1 MNSHDQ
7 KIAAKVAAAVEKWAA
22 VAGGL
27 MELLHD
33 IQRQVGY
40 IPKDSVSQIARAV
53 NLSRA
58 EVHGV
63 IGFYHDFSYH
73 AHGQIVIQ
81 VCRAEACQAMGSQQL
96 EVHIKE
102 RLGIDF
108 DETTKDGKF
117 SLKPV
122 YCLGNCACTPSIRIA
137 DDVYSRVDAQR
148 FDEILR
154 EVSA

>member
-1 MNSHDQ
+1 MSSQ
-7 KIAAKVAAAVEKWAA
+7 EEKTAAVVDMAIQQWAT

-27 MELLHD
+27 MPLLHD
-33 IQRQVGY
+33 IQKQLGF
-40 IPKDSVSQIARAV
+40 IPKASVVKVAEAL

-63 IGFYHDFSYH
+63 IGFYHDFSYKP
-73 AHGQIVIQ
+73 HGRTTIQ

-96 EVHIKE
+96 EDHIKL

-108 DETTKDGKF
+108 DETTDDGQF

-137 DDVYSRVDAQR
+137 DEVYARVDADR
-148 FDEILR
+148 FDEILS
-154 EVSA
+154 EVSV

>member
-1 MNSHDQ
+1 MSASEE
-7 KIAAKVAAAVEKWAA
+7 KSATVVAAAIQKWAS

-27 MELLHD
+27 MPLLQA
-33 IQRQVGY
+33 IQKHNGF
-40 IPKDSVSQIARAV
+40 IPKASVTTIAKAV

-63 IGFYHDFSYH
+63 IGFYHDFSYKPQ
-73 AHGQIVIQ
+73 GRITIQ

-96 EVHIKE
+96 EHHIKA

-108 DETTKDGKF
+108 DETTADGQF

-137 DDVYSRVDAQR
+137 DEVYARVDADR
-148 FDEILR
+148 FDEILS

>member
-1 MNSHDQ
+1 MGSLDE
-7 KIAAKVAAAVEKWAA
+7 KSAAVVDSAIQQWAT

-27 MELLHD
+27 MPLLHAV
-33 IQRQVGY
+33 QNQLGH
-40 IPKDSVSQIARAV
+40 IPEASVVTIAKAV

-63 IGFYHDFSYH
+63 VSFYHDFSYLPK
-73 AHGQIVIQ
+73 GRTTIQ

-96 EVHIKE
+96 EEHIKA

-108 DETTKDGKF
+108 DETTEDGQF

-137 DDVYSRVDAQR
+137 DEVYARVDAER

>member
-1 MNSHDQ
+1 MSSQEQESTAIVD
-7 KIAAKVAAAVEKWAA
+7 AAIGQWAS

-27 MELLHD
+27 MPLLQA
-33 IQRQVGY
+33 IQKQNGF
-40 IPKDSVSQIARAV
+40 IPKASVTTIAKAV
-53 NLSRA
+53 GLSRA

-63 IGFYHDFSYH
+63 IGFYHDFSYQP
-73 AHGQIVIQ
+73 HGRTTIE
-81 VCRAEACQAMGSQQL
+81 VCRAEACQAMGSQKL
-96 EVHIKE
+96 EEHIKA

-108 DETTKDGKF
+108 DETTGDGQF

-137 DDVYSRVDAQR
+137 DEVYARVDADR
-148 FDEILR
+148 FDEILS

>member
-1 MNSHDQ
+1 MSREDENFD
-7 KIAAKVAAAVEKWAA
+7 KIVATCIRNWAT

-27 MELLHD
+27 MPLLHD
-33 IQRQVGY
+33 VQKQVGF
-40 IPKDSVSQIARAV
+40 IPKDSVKTIAKAL

-63 IGFYHDFSYH
+63 IGFYHDFSYQPQ
-73 AHGQIVIQ
+73 GRTTIQ
-81 VCRAEACQAMGSQQL
+81 VCRAEACQAMGSLRL
-96 EVHIKE
+96 EAHIKA
-102 RLGIDF
+102 RLGIGF
-108 DETTKDGKF
+108 DETTADGQF

-137 DDVYSRVDAQR
+137 DEVYARVDAAR
-148 FDEILR
+148 FDEILL